1 MLRKFQKGFDRIL
14 TAISSVLLA
23 VMFFVLVANV
33 VLRLIP
39 SIGGFSWYMEFS
51 QYANVWA
58 MMIGAAGIAIMGTNL
73 RVEIIDSILHKHSW
87 GKKVTSLI
95 VDAFELIFYIIV
107 TYSGYIL
114 ATRAKQAVSTMP
126 KFTMG
131 QVYMIFPIA
140 GALCV
145 FSVIIPIL
153 VVLTGQDEEEEI
165 DPNSY
170 AAAEANREEAKRKEA
185 AK

>member
-1 MLRKFQKGFDRIL
+1 M
-14 TAISSVLLA
+14 
-23 VMFFVLVANV
+23 
-33 VLRLIP
+33 
-39 SIGGFSWYMEFS
+39 
-51 QYANVWA
+51 
-58 MMIGAAGIAIMGTNL
+58 
-73 RVEIIDSILHKHSW
+73 
-87 GKKVTSLI
+87 
-95 VDAFELIFYIIV
+95 DAFELIFYIIV

-145 FSVIIPIL
+145 FSVIIHIL

>member
-1 MLRKFQKGFDRIL
+1 MLRKIQKGLDRIM
-14 TAISSVLLA
+14 TVIASVLLT

-39 SIGGFSWYMEFS
+39 AIGGFSWYMEFS

-58 MMIGAAGIAIMGTNL
+58 MMFGAAGIAIMGTNL
-73 RVEIIDSILHKHSW
+73 RVEVIDSLLHKYSW
-87 GKKVTSLI
+87 GKKATSLI
-95 VDAFELIFYIIV
+95 VDVFELIFYIIV

-114 ATRAKQAVSTMP
+114 STKARQAVSTMP
-126 KFTMG
+126 GFTMG

-140 GALCV
+140 GALCIFAV
-145 FSVIIPIL
+145 VIHIL
-153 VVLTGQDEEEEI
+153 VVITGQAEEEEI

-170 AAAEANREEAKRKEA
+170 AAAEKNREEAKRKEA